1 MSPKGRPEGDSAP
14 KRASAE
20 GRPASAILVVRPSS
34 LGDVVHALSLVT
46 DVADAHPGM
55 AIDWVAEEAFVE
67 LPALSP
73 HVRRVI
79 PLALRR
85 WRHAPL
91 AAATWRE
98 IAAFRRDVAREAY
111 DAILDLQEQVK
122 GGVVACMARGTR
134 HGFNRAS
141 IREPI
146 ATLFD
151 DVHHAVPRGQHFA
164 QRCRMLAAAALGH
177 RCASPPRWMLRAP
190 EPGHAPADRPAIVA
204 LHSTSRESKLWPEER
219 WRRLLGAFA
228 DGGFATVLPWGSA
241 AERERSERLADG
253 IAHAVVPPR
262 QTLSALAALIAHAE
276 LAVGVDTGLTHLAA
290 ALGTPT
296 VAIFTETDPA
306 GAGVAIAG
314 THARDLGGNGV
325 VPSLADVQ
333 AAAGAL
339 LRATPRC

>member
-1 MSPKGRPEGDSAP
+1 VT
-14 KRASAE
+14 
-20 GRPASAILVVRPSS
+20 AILVVRPSS

-46 DVADAHPGM
+46 DVVAAHPGV
-55 AIDWVAEEAFVE
+55 AIDWVAEEAFVD

-85 WRHAPL
+85 WRRAPL

-98 IAAFRRDVAREAY
+98 LAAFRRDVARERY
-111 DAILDLQEQVK
+111 QAILDLQEQVK
-122 GGVVACMARGTR
+122 GGIVARMARGPR
-134 HGFNRAS
+134 HGFDRAS

-151 DVHHAVPRGQHFA
+151 DVHHAVPRGLHFA

-177 RCASPPRWMLRAP
+177 ACPGAPRWNLV
-190 EPGHAPADRPAIVA
+190 APATADALPERPAIVA
-204 LHSTSRESKLWPEER
+204 LHATSREGKLWPEQC
-219 WRRLLGAFA
+219 WRALLGGFA
-228 DGGFATVLPWGSA
+228 AAGFATVLPWGSP
-241 AERERSERLADG
+241 AERARSERLAAG
-253 IAHAVVPPR
+253 VAHAVVPPR
-262 QTLSALAALIAHAE
+262 QSLSALAALLSRVE

-296 VAIFTETDPA
+296 IALFTETDPA

-314 THARDLGGNGV
+314 AHARDLGGNGI
-325 VPSLADVQ
+325 VPALAAVQ
-333 AAAGAL
+333 EAAGAL
-339 LRATPRC
+339 LRMAPRC